1 MEWFIDIPERY
12 GLSKTMLVEEILT
25 RKNVLLE
32 SYYVANEIEG
42 EVFVRIKQLRTPI
55 ETYID
60 AQVLPNT
67 ILIRLVKV
75 LEAVNNEKTLE
86 IVYLGE
92 LGVPGIVP
100 HHHEHGYFDKN
111 VEIEWFNDMLKRLS
125 VSVEEKNSYIEKVR
139 KNLERIVKAY
149 EHARELN
156 SEILVTIEGESEEVF
171 GAFIT
176 RIVGIYAESLGN
188 LYICFIEEHARGNT
202 VTHYFFRMGKI
213 IIK

>member
-12 GLSKTMLVEEILT
+12 GLSKTMLEEEILT

-92 LGVPGIVP
+92 LGVPGKVQ
-100 HHHEHGYFDKN
+100 
-111 VEIEWFNDMLKRLS
+111 
-125 VSVEEKNSYIEKVR
+125 EEFGKNS
-139 KNLERIVKAY
+139 
-149 EHARELN
+149 
-156 SEILVTIEGESEEVF
+156 
-171 GAFIT
+171 
-176 RIVGIYAESLGN
+176 
-188 LYICFIEEHARGNT
+188 
-202 VTHYFFRMGKI
+202 
-213 IIK
+213 

>member
-12 GLSKTMLVEEILT
+12 GLSKTMLEEEILT

-55 ETYID
+55 ETYVD

-92 LGVPGIVP
+92 LGVPGKLP

-125 VSVEEKNSYIEKVR
+125 VSVEEVR
-139 KNLERIVKAY
+139 KNLERMVKAY
-149 EHARELN
+149 EHSRELN

-202 VTHYFFRMGKI
+202 VIHYFFRMGKI